1 MRRRTRHQLT
11 CTVCNMLFPACR
23 SDTLYCSDACAQ
35 HASRKR
41 QAARALPPTS
51 HLEVREWNGTP
62 ISRRADGYVNAT
74 AMCKA
79 GGKRWHEY
87 SSNQRTREY
96 LDALSGALRSA
107 GNPADPVEA
116 VVTGPNHQRGTW
128 VHPRLAVDLARWI
141 SPAFAVW
148 MDGWFLES
156 IAAAPTPHHQ
166 QTGYAIA
173 HGITIHADSMERA
186 RIIWLDAVWR
196 HLIKVQRDDLFR
208 YVQV

>member
-11 CTVCNMLFPACR
+11 CIVCNMLFPACR

-35 HASRKR
+35 HACRQR
-41 QAARALPPTS
+41 QAAKALPPTS
-51 HLEVREWNGTP
+51 GLEVREWNGTP

-74 AMCKA
+74 AMAKA
-79 GGKRWHEY
+79 GGKHLPHYMANDRTTEY
-87 SSNQRTREY
+87 VQ
-96 LDALSGALRSA
+96 ALSRSVGIPTDRLVA
-107 GNPADPVEA
+107 SI
-116 VVTGPNHQRGTW
+116 VTGPNHQRGTW

-156 IAAAPTPHHQ
+156 IAAAPTPHHH
-166 QTGYAIA
+166 QTGYAIG

-186 RIIWLDAVWR
+186 RHIWRDAVWR
-196 HLIKVQRDDLFR
+196 QLVKVQPDDLFR
-208 YVQV
+208 CVQV